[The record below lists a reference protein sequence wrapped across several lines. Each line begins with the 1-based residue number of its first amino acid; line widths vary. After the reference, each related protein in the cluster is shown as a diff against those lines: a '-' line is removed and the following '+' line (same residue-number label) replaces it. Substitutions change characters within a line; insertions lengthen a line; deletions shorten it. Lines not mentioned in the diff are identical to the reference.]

1 MDEIIEAIGIDSLET
16 LFAAFGY
23 VQVYIPK
30 EPQRAKKII
39 ALIGPEKYQL
49 LASVAGGR
57 CIFLQTKVRAGT
69 NSPINH
75 SLGIRAHLDKL
86 RGLRG

>member
-1 MDEIIEAIGIDSLET
+1 VDDIIEAIGIDLVET

-30 EPQRAKKII
+30 EPHRAKKII
-39 ALIGPEKYQL
+39 SIIGLENYQL
-49 LASVAGGR
+49 LASIAGGR
-57 CIFLQTKVRAGT
+57 CIFLQTKARTGA
-69 NSPINH
+69 NSPVNH

-86 RGLRG
+86 RRLRG